1 MNPADKLL
9 ANGQSANPTGV
20 STDRR
25 PLTLPPGFSHDS
37 FARALDELRGLIGGE
52 NVHANDGPLNDGD
65 YYTPAMSHDSY
76 AVLEKD
82 YFVASAVCDP
92 ANTEEVVK
100 IVKWA
105 NNWIIPL
112 HPISIGR
119 NL

>member
-1 MNPADKLL
+1 MNPADKLV
-9 ANGQSANPTGV
+9 ANGESANPTGT
-20 STDRR
+20 STELRGV
-25 PLTLPPGFSHDS
+25 TLPPGISSDS
-37 FARALDELRGLIGGE
+37 FARAMDDLCGLVGSE
-52 NVHANDGPLNDGD
+52 NVHINDGPLNDGN
-65 YYTPAMSHDSY
+65 YYTPALSHDSY
-76 AVLEKD
+76 AVMEKD

-105 NNWIIPL
+105 NNWTIPL

>member
-1 MNPADKLL
+1 MNPADKLVV
-9 ANGQSANPTGV
+9 NGQSANPTGV

-25 PLTLPPGFSHDS
+25 SVTLPPGLSADS
-37 FARALDELRGLIGGE
+37 FSRALDELRGLIGSE
-52 NVHANDGPLNDGD
+52 NVHLNDGPLNDGD
-65 YYTPAMSHDSY
+65 YYTPAISHDSY
-76 AVLEKD
+76 AILDKD

-92 ANTEEVVK
+92 ANTAEVVK